1 MDLLGDCINR
11 TYLDLCLGEEPG
23 PDFEGDDVVAR
34 HGADG
39 AAHEGAPVRVTV
51 VDLAAEGVV
60 VVRLP
65 LRPWSEKCIRS
76 DAEYK
81 KVLLSQPSVAISLSL
96 PAPGLRAVLLVLLP
110 LLPVAALEA
119 GLHVRREDRLVA
131 LWK

>member
-11 TYLDLCLGEEPG
+11 TYLDLGLREEPG

-39 AAHEGAPVRVTV
+39 AAHECAPVRVAV
-51 VDLAAEGVV
+51 VDLAAERVV

-65 LRPWSEKCIRS
+65 PRPESGKIIRS
-76 DAEYK
+76 
-81 KVLLSQPSVAISLSL
+81 VAVHLGVTISSHP
-96 PAPGLRAVLLVLLP
+96 PAPGLRAVLLVFLP
-110 LLPVAALEA
+110 LLPVAALKA

>member
-39 AAHEGAPVRVTV
+39 AAHEGAPVRVAV

-65 LRPWSEKCIRS
+65 PRPEREKLRNI
-76 DAEYK
+76 K
-81 KVLLSQPSVAISLSL
+81 KF
-96 PAPGLRAVLLVLLP
+96 
-110 LLPVAALEA
+110 
-119 GLHVRREDRLVA
+119 
-131 LWK
+131 